1 MPHCGIMVISSET
14 KPHTRG
20 KMSRSSAQI
29 QSFEQEARNKYN
41 SALLRLRDEKPA
53 NWFQHSLDKNILP
66 PLSQIGFDNQLSQ
79 TLFQIAL
86 PSWQKMGPSIDDCLW
101 IHPRL
106 TKDIEE
112 IRKTVLIK
120 AEKKRKTQTTLA
132 NMNSREIYNHTRRSM
147 APENLTSLL
156 DDISTSWIILP
167 RAHSL
172 LRENDGCC
180 LISYL
185 KYLKREK
192 SPDFKRLI
200 ARIITE
206 FLANY
211 SLKYARAKQPQRA
224 VTEVIFY
231 GYAAMFWKNLR
242 HPPDGCEELAIY
254 KNFLG
259 LAKAFQKRTHSI
271 TSDMAKTVKEMM
283 VMEKTLFPG
292 RHSHSTTIDKQMDSG
307 KFLITLRHGQ
317 RGIETTCGSFGVVEN
332 TLKHSSRNRFLI
344 ISGPKALTRLIREI
358 EKKYASETQ
367 KTREAILLFTS
378 RLKNAYALH
387 NSHPT
392 QPQKKSL
399 EWFAFAGPRL
409 VTIVNN
415 FKQSHQQEKTP
426 ASK

>member
-1 MPHCGIMVISSET
+1 
-14 KPHTRG
+14 
-20 KMSRSSAQI
+20 MS
-29 QSFEQEARNKYN
+29 
-41 SALLRLRDEKPA
+41 
-53 NWFQHSLDKNILP
+53 
-66 PLSQIGFDNQLSQ
+66 
-79 TLFQIAL
+79 
-86 PSWQKMGPSIDDCLW
+86 
-101 IHPRL
+101 
-106 TKDIEE
+106 
-112 IRKTVLIK
+112 
-120 AEKKRKTQTTLA
+120 
-132 NMNSREIYNHTRRSM
+132 SREIYNHTRRSM

-185 KYLKREK
+185 KYLKRDK

-211 SLKYARAKQPQRA
+211 SLKYASAKQPQRA

-271 TSDMAKTVKEMM
+271 TSDIVKTVKEMM
-283 VMEKTLFPG
+283 VMEKTLFPDRRG
-292 RHSHSTTIDKQMDSG
+292 HSTTIDKQIDSE

-317 RGIETTCGSFGVVEN
+317 RGIETTCGSFGVVGN

-358 EKKYASETQ
+358 ERKYASETQ
-367 KTREAILLFTS
+367 KTREAILLFIS
-378 RLKNAYALH
+378 RLKDAYTSH
-387 NSHPT
+387 NSHPSPS
-392 QPQKKSL
+392 QNRPPVQ
-399 EWFAFAGPRL
+399 FMFAGARL
-409 VTIVNN
+409 SNIINK
-415 FKQSHQQEKTP
+415 FKGTLNL
-426 ASK
+426 